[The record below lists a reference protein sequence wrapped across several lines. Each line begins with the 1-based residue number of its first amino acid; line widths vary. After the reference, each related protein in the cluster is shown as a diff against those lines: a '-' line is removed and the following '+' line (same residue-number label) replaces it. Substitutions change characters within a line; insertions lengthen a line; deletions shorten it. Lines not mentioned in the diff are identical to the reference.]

1 MSHDCHSSRK
11 LSGSG
16 IFLRKEGFWT
26 NPRQSEDK
34 SQNDTMAG

>member
-16 IFLRKEGFWT
+16 IFLKEEGFWT
-26 NPRQSEDK
+26 DPRRRFV
-34 SQNDTMAG
+34 G